1 MNDLVANIVGSAA
14 AICSI
19 TSFAPQGIKIW
30 KERDASSVSLKT
42 YSLTVSCFIL
52 WVVYGV
58 MTQAWPVTVSNSAFH
73 EVALPRR
80 RPESGRSL
88 NAKRSALRRERPR

>member
-1 MNDLVANIVGSAA
+1 MSDLVANIVGSAA

-19 TSFAPQGIKIW
+19 TSFAPQGVKIW

-58 MTQAWPVTVSNSAFH
+58 MTQAWPVAVSNSF
-73 EVALPRR
+73 ALVMA
-80 RPESGRSL
+80 SGMLLMKWRFRDGDPKTKG
-88 NAKRSALRRERPR
+88 AGRD